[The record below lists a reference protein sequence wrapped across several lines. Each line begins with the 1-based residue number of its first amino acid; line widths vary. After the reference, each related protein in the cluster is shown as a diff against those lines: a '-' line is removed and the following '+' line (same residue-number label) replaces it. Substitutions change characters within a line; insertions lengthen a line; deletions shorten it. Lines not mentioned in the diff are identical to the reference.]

1 MLSVGGPRGC
11 SSGGEVLRRRRCFR
25 QGGGGVVLGMC
36 DGWDGSVGGGASRR
50 PWRRCWFW
58 WLRRWAGPDLGLSG
72 QFGCAVAAS
81 DGAGCSRLRTSVVVL
96 EPRVGVVGVPS
107 LWRSGGAHGDLRRFS
122 VGFGLCYP
130 LRVGDYGLARR
141 LLSGWRWWFVLV
153 LVGGR
158 EVLELFAGRKL
169 CLGLART
176 DDGDACGRRILLEGV
191 VEAGVSCSPL
201 GFSGGNPRSLAGSGV
216 GGALVSLCL
225 LGPRFGC
232 PPDKGT
238 CGVFWWFFG
247 GGGFVFG
254 QAGRGLGAG
263 VVVGAVAPVF
273 RLRLLR

>member
-1 MLSVGGPRGC
+1 MWL
-11 SSGGEVLRRRRCFR
+11 LR
-25 QGGGGVVLGMC
+25 
-36 DGWDGSVGGGASRR
+36 
-50 PWRRCWFW
+50 
-58 WLRRWAGPDLGLSG
+58 WLRRCGGGFQVVRGVHVCGLRHS
-72 QFGCAVAAS
+72 S
-81 DGAGCSRLRTSVVVL
+81 SSPVL
-96 EPRVGVVGVPS
+96 VLVGVPS
-107 LWRSGGAHGDLRRFS
+107 MWRSGGAHGDLRLYS
-122 VGFGLCYP
+122 VGFGLFCP
-130 LRVGDYGLARR
+130 LRVGGYSRLKVVVCAGPCWRARGLGTLRWAKALSWR
-141 LLSGWRWWFVLV
+141 L
-153 LVGGR
+153 
-158 EVLELFAGRKL
+158 AG
-169 CLGLART
+169 T

-201 GFSGGNPRSLAGSGV
+201 GFSGGNPRSLAGSSV
-216 GGALVSLCL
+216 GCALASLCL